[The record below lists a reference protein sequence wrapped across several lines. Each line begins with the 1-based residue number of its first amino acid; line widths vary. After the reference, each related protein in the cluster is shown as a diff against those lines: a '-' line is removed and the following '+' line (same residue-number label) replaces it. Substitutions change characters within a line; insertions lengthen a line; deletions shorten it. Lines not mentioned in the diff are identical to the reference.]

1 MNIERWGWYSIL
13 VNVVLGGLHLV
24 VAISSGSLAV
34 AAEVVHNLVDLL
46 TAIAV
51 VAGLRI
57 AARKSASFPY
67 GMYKVENLVA
77 AGLAVMVFISAWE
90 IAHLALIAPPT
101 TVEADGWMLVV
112 LLATGA
118 IPLVF
123 SHFELRA
130 GLAANSPSLIADAR
144 EYRVHVFTTGLA
156 FLALLAQ
163 WIHYPVDR
171 VAAVLIVLVVVK
183 TGWDLLRDAM
193 RVLLDASLDG
203 PTLDAVRR
211 AINGDPAVVGIRW
224 MTGRNAGR
232 FRFVEAGVELRVAEP
247 TWSAAVVHRIEAV
260 VRASVPHVERVLL
273 HLERPA
279 SPLVRYAM
287 PLADTSGTMSP
298 HFGEAPWFAFIVV
311 GRTDGE
317 ATETIML
324 ANPHCSEARAKGI
337 RVAEWLVAQK
347 VDVVVTGEDLGGKG
361 PAYVLHDAGIE
372 VRRAQLSSLQ
382 DLLAGLRAAAGA

>member
-67 GMYKVENLVA
+67 GMYKVETLVA

-130 GLAANSPSLIADAR
+130 GLAANSPSLIVSAD
-144 EYRVHVFTTGLA
+144 
-156 FLALLAQ
+156 
-163 WIHYPVDR
+163 
-171 VAAVLIVLVVVK
+171 VK
-183 TGWDLLRDAM
+183 LT
-193 RVLLDASLDG
+193 
-203 PTLDAVRR
+203 P
-211 AINGDPAVVGIRW
+211 
-224 MTGRNAGR
+224 
-232 FRFVEAGVELRVAEP
+232 
-247 TWSAAVVHRIEAV
+247 
-260 VRASVPHVERVLL
+260 
-273 HLERPA
+273 
-279 SPLVRYAM
+279 
-287 PLADTSGTMSP
+287 
-298 HFGEAPWFAFIVV
+298 
-311 GRTDGE
+311 
-317 ATETIML
+317 
-324 ANPHCSEARAKGI
+324 
-337 RVAEWLVAQK
+337 
-347 VDVVVTGEDLGGKG
+347 
-361 PAYVLHDAGIE
+361 
-372 VRRAQLSSLQ
+372 
-382 DLLAGLRAAAGA
+382 